1 MEWKIMELQDVTDMI
16 VELDID
22 NVANAVQQQIDAG
35 ANPQDIL
42 KALTTGMDEV
52 GRRYE
57 TDEYFLAE
65 LVLAGDTMKT
75 AFEVLKPHLKS
86 GNAGGKIP
94 IVAATVEGD
103 NHDIGKNIL
112 ISMLVSAGFEVV
124 DLGMDCPTEKIV
136 EAVRDTR
143 ARVVALSA
151 LLTMTMREISTVD
164 KALQEAGLRDSVKII
179 VGGAP
184 LSMELAKEL
193 GADDFSPDAI
203 DGVKRIKA
211 LLEL

>member
-1 MEWKIMELQDVTDMI
+1 MDLTDVTNMVI
-16 VELDID
+16 ELDID
-22 NVANAVQQQIDAG
+22 NVAGAVQKQIDAKV
-35 ANPQDIL
+35 NPQDIL
-42 KALTTGMDEV
+42 KALTTGMEEV

-86 GNAGGKIP
+86 SETGQKTP
-94 IVAATVEGD
+94 IVAATVKGD

-112 ISMLVSAGFEVV
+112 VSMLVSAGFEVV
-124 DLGMDCPTEKIV
+124 DLGMDCPTEKII
-136 EAVRDTR
+136 EAVKETG
-143 ARVVALSA
+143 AKVVALSA
-151 LLTMTMREISTVD
+151 LLTTTMREITTVD
-164 KALQEAGLRDSVKII
+164 MALQEAGLRDSVKLI

-184 LSMELAKEL
+184 LNMNLAKQL
-193 GADDFSPDAI
+193 GADDYGPDAI

-211 LLEL
+211 LLER